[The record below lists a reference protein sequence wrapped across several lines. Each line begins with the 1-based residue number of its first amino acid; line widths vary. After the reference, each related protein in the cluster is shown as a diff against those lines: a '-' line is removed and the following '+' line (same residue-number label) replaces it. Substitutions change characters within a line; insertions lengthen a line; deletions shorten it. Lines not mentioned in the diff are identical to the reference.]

1 MVFSFRA
8 PYYSSLRQRAAGT
21 FASFSIWNELRLLFA
36 AAHEIVIVQEKRSMA
51 GLRHSRPTENRQPAR

>member
-21 FASFSIWNELRLLFA
+21 FASFSIWNELPLPFP
-36 AAHEIVIVQEKRSMA
+36 AAHEIVIVQEKRSMV
-51 GLRHSRPTENRQPAR
+51 GRRYGRPTVNRQPAR